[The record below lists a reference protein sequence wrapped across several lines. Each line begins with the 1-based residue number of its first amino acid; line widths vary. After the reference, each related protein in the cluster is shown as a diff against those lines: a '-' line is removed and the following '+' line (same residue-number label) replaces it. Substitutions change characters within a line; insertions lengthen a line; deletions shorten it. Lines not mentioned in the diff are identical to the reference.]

1 MIRYLITL
9 DELKDLI
16 GKDWLRKAKMRT
28 TKFRNKGYFDEK
40 SSIWSEIKPIYMKL
54 QGESKCA
61 FCERKLESVEYG
73 KGEQDVEHFRPK
85 KDVKPWKVPDELAPL
100 AIPFAAIA
108 DAGKGYHLLS
118 YHPFNYSASCK
129 PCNSVLKGNYF
140 PIAGAYNLTSEDPV
154 ALLNEESYII
164 YPIGDFDD
172 DPEDL
177 IAFYGILPYSKV
189 NNGFKHQKAL
199 VTINF
204 FGLNDVN
211 NRKNLFRERGSIIL
225 TLHPLL
231 KTVNSNVQ
239 SVLDKTTAQEL
250 IDLAVSSKAP
260 HSNCARSY
268 VKLFNENPA
277 VAEELFYKVKEF
289 IISIS

>member
-9 DELKDLI
+9 DELKVLI
-16 GKDWLRKAKMRT
+16 GKDWLRKAKTRT

-61 FCERKLESVEYG
+61 FCERKLESEEYG

-85 KDVKPWKVPDELAPL
+85 KGVKTWKVPDELVPL
-100 AIPFAAIA
+100 AIPFGAITEI
-108 DAGKGYHLLS
+108 DKGYHLLS

-140 PIAGAYNLTSEDPV
+140 PIAGTYELTSEDPV
-154 ALLNEESYII
+154 ALLSEQAYII

-172 DPEDL
+172 DPEEL
-177 IAFYGILPYSKV
+177 IEFYGIFPYSKV
-189 NNGFKHQKAL
+189 DDGFKHQKAL
-199 VTINF
+199 ITINF

-211 NRKNLFRERGSIIL
+211 NRKNLFRERGLIIL
-225 TLHPLL
+225 ALYPLL
-231 KTVNSNVQ
+231 KTVEGNVQ
-239 SVLDKTTAQEL
+239 GVLDKTTAQEL
-250 IDLAVSSKAP
+250 IDLAISSKAP

-268 VKLFNENPA
+268 VKLFKKSPA
-277 VAEELFYKVKEF
+277 NAEELFFKIKDL
-289 IISIS
+289 ILSIS